1 MMNRTMNRIK
11 VEITLNNEETFWG
24 YVYTPI
30 DTDYS
35 RLQDMLNDNRKF
47 IPIHLLQ
54 DRKGRNLEIDYRM
67 TMFNKNYIQKI
78 EEIRE

>member
-1 MMNRTMNRIK
+1 MNRIK
-11 VEITLNNEETFWG
+11 VEITLSNEETFWG

-47 IPIHLLQ
+47 IPVYLLQ